1 MLEKLNSFFKLH
13 FKRSSS
19 SWFRTQ
25 ALGQSNFLLFVF
37 GLFFILISSIVV
49 LLVLDLWFLM
59 FFLPRA
65 YFRVFSSSKINRSSI
80 VVFRV

>member
-1 MLEKLNSFFKLH
+1 MVASKILFIGNSVTV
-13 FKRSSS
+13 
-19 SWFRTQ
+19 WGDDVAVP

-59 FFLPRA
+59 FFLPRV